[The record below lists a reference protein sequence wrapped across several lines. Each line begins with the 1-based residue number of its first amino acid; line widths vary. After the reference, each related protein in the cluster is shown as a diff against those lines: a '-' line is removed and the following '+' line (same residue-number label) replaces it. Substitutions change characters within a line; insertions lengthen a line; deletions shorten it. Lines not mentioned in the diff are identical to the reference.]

1 MLLRIISYVIM
12 ISLGCLFLTC
22 FFIIRGPGEPVSP
35 ACVLPCACFLPVF
48 SPSCVL
54 DAVACVAQNRRAKLC
69 DRVLSQVHDELT
81 PFEGER
87 PCAMELEG

>member
-1 MLLRIISYVIM
+1 MLLHYTWPRGACVPC
-12 ISLGCLFLTC
+12 LCPPLCLF
-22 FFIIRGPGEPVSP
+22 P
-35 ACVLPCACFLPVF
+35 ACVL
-48 SPSCVL
+48 PSCVL